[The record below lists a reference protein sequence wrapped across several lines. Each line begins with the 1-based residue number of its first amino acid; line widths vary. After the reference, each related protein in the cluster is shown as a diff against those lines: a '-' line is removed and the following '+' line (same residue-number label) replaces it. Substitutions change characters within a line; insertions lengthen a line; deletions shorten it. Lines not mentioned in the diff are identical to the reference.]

1 MKNKIAIRLKNNGNN
16 YLSFEEVTEIIPET
30 NCVTINDKNY
40 KKLINKEDVNL
51 TSRNINKDEDLYL
64 VLDLD
69 KLVAEAL
76 KEGAT
81 EENAKAVVKRN
92 LAKLAYN
99 IEQIKPDFADDVLSL
114 TLSFVK
120 EKKMEINI
128 QAIDPDV
135 VIDKIK
141 EKVVAQDEIVEKV
154 VRYIHRNQMIIE
166 TQTDEEIERKKGNLI
181 IDGPTGTGK
190 TYIMKQVAR
199 NMKLPIVITQATA
212 YTSTGYRGVE
222 LQKMLVELLKVTDGD
237 LEAAQRGI
245 IVMDEFDKLGNGKAD
260 SPLEIRKA
268 VQEDLLTYMSG
279 AKYSVEYKGK
289 SYDFDTSKITFVCLG
304 AFTDY
309 REKQKENLDETGN
322 YQMQAEDYMEA
333 GIMREMVGRFKV
345 MASTKKYSVA
355 ALKSI
360 LTDSTASPI
369 RDLIT
374 TGNTTYNTNII
385 FDDLIIDQIA
395 EYAYNLN
402 TGARALQTVISDIEN
417 TILKELEDNRKK
429 GGENDLL
436 ITPEIMQKATSRY
449 EVKEEDKGA
458 ITK

>member
-1 MKNKIAIRLKNNGNN
+1 MKNKIAIRLKNNSNN
-16 YLSFEEVTEIIPET
+16 FLSFQEVTEIIPET
-30 NCVTINDKNY
+30 NCITINDKNY
-40 KKLINKEDVNL
+40 KKLVNKEDVNL
-51 TSRNINKDEDLYL
+51 TSRNINKEEDLYL

-69 KLVAEAL
+69 SLVDETI

-81 EENAKAVVKRN
+81 KENAKDLVKRN
-92 LAKLAYN
+92 LGKLAYN
-99 IEQIKPDFADDVLSL
+99 IEQIKPEFVDDVVSL

-120 EKKMEINI
+120 EKKKEINI
-128 QAIDPDV
+128 SAIDPEK

-141 EKVVAQDEIVEKV
+141 EKVVAQDETVETM

-166 TQTDEEIERKKGNLI
+166 TQSDEEIERKKGNI
-181 IDGPTGTGK
+181 ILDGPTGTGK

-199 NMKLPIVITQATA
+199 NMDLPIVITQATM
-212 YTSTGYRGVE
+212 YTSTGYKGVE
-222 LQKMLVELLKVTDGD
+222 LQQMLTALLKETDGD

-245 IVMDEFDKLGNGKAD
+245 VVLDEFDKLGNGKGD

-268 VQEDLLTYMSG
+268 VQQDLLTYMSG
-279 AKYSVEYKGK
+279 AKYTVEYKGK

-309 REKQKENLDETGN
+309 REQQKENLDETGN
-322 YQMQAEDYMEA
+322 YKMQAEDYIAA

-345 MASTKKYSVA
+345 MASTKKYTKE
-355 ALKSI
+355 ALKQI

-369 RDLIT
+369 RDLMT
-374 TGNTTYNTNII
+374 TGTDTYNTNII
-385 FDDLIIDQIA
+385 FDDLILDQIA

-402 TGARALQTVISDIEN
+402 TGARALQTVVSDIEN
-417 TILKELEDNRKK
+417 TILRELENNRKK

-436 ITPEIMQKATSRY
+436 ITPEIMQRATSKY
-449 EVKEEDKGA
+449 EVKQEEKGA
-458 ITK
+458 ISK

>member
-16 YLSFEEVTEIIPET
+16 FLSFLEVTEIIPET
-30 NCVTINDKNY
+30 NCITINDKNY
-40 KKLINKEDVNL
+40 KKLVNKEDVNL
-51 TSRNINKDEDLYL
+51 TSRNINKEEDLYL

-69 KLVAEAL
+69 SLVDEAI

-81 EENAKAVVKRN
+81 KEKAKEVVKRN
-92 LAKLAYN
+92 LGKLAYN
-99 IEQIKPDFADDVLSL
+99 IEQIKPEFVDDVASL

-128 QAIDPDV
+128 QEIDPEV

-141 EKVVAQDEIVEKV
+141 EKVVAQDEVLETV

-199 NMKLPIVITQATA
+199 NMKLPIVITQATM
-212 YTSTGYRGVE
+212 YTSTGYKGVE
-222 LQKMLVELLKVTDGD
+222 LQQMLTALLKETDGD

-245 IVMDEFDKLGNGKAD
+245 VVLDEFDKLGNGKAD

-268 VQEDLLTYMSG
+268 VQQDLLTYMSG
-279 AKYSVEYKGK
+279 SKYTVEYKGK

-309 REKQKENLDETGN
+309 REQQKENLDETGN
-322 YQMQAEDYMEA
+322 YKMQAEDYIAA

-345 MASTKKYSVA
+345 MASTKKYTKE
-355 ALKSI
+355 ALKQI

-369 RDLIT
+369 RDLMT
-374 TGNTTYNTNII
+374 TGTDTYNTNII
-385 FDDLIIDQIA
+385 FDDLILDQIA

-402 TGARALQTVISDIEN
+402 TGARALQTVVSDIEN
-417 TILKELEDNRKK
+417 TILKELEANRKK
-429 GGENDLL
+429 GGEHDLL
-436 ITPEIMQKATSRY
+436 ITPEIMQKATSKY
-449 EVKEEDKGA
+449 EKVEEKGA
-458 ITK
+458 ISK

>member
-16 YLSFEEVTEIIPET
+16 FLSFVEVTEIIPEI
-30 NCVTINDKNY
+30 NCITINDKNY
-40 KKLINKEDVNL
+40 KKLVNKEDVNL
-51 TSRNINKDEDLYL
+51 TSRNINKEEDLYL

-69 KLVAEAL
+69 SLVDETI

-81 EENAKAVVKRN
+81 KENAKDLVKRN
-92 LAKLAYN
+92 LGKLAYN
-99 IEQIKPDFADDVLSL
+99 IEQIKPEFVDDVVSL

-120 EKKMEINI
+120 EKKKEINI
-128 QAIDPDV
+128 SAIDPEK

-141 EKVVAQDEIVEKV
+141 EKVVAQDETVETM

-166 TQTDEEIERKKGNLI
+166 TQSDEEIERKKGNI
-181 IDGPTGTGK
+181 ILDGPTGTGK

-199 NMKLPIVITQATA
+199 NMDLPIVITQATM
-212 YTSTGYRGVE
+212 YTSTGYKGVE
-222 LQKMLVELLKVTDGD
+222 LQQMLTALLKETDGD

-245 IVMDEFDKLGNGKAD
+245 VVLDEFDKLGNGKGD

-268 VQEDLLTYMSG
+268 VQQDLLTYMSG
-279 AKYSVEYKGK
+279 SKYTVEYKGK

-309 REKQKENLDETGN
+309 REQQKENLDETGN
-322 YQMQAEDYMEA
+322 YKMQAEDYIAA

-345 MASTKKYSVA
+345 MASTKKYTKE
-355 ALKSI
+355 ALKQI

-369 RDLIT
+369 RDLMT
-374 TGNTTYNTNII
+374 TGTDTYNTNII
-385 FDDLIIDQIA
+385 FDDLILDQIA

-402 TGARALQTVISDIEN
+402 TGARALQTVVSDIEN
-417 TILKELEDNRKK
+417 TILRELENNRKK

-436 ITPEIMQKATSRY
+436 ITPEIMQKAISKY
-449 EVKEEDKGA
+449 EKVEEKGA
-458 ITK
+458 ISK

>member
-1 MKNKIAIRLKNNGNN
+1 MSNKIIVKLKNNGNN
-16 YLSFEEVTEIIPET
+16 DFSFEGITEIVPEN
-30 NCVTINDKNY
+30 NCINVSDKNY
-40 KKLINKEDVNL
+40 DKLVNNEDITLSVKK
-51 TSRNINKDEDLYL
+51 INKDEDIYL
-64 VLDLD
+64 SFDLD
-69 KLVAEAL
+69 KLIKDAIKA
-76 KEGAT
+76 GT
-81 EENAKAVVKRN
+81 PEERAKDVVKRN
-92 LAKLAYN
+92 LMKLVYS
-99 IEQIKPDFADDVLSL
+99 IEQIKPTFVDDVLSL

-128 QAIDPDV
+128 QEIDPEV

-141 EKVVAQDEIVEKV
+141 EKVVAQDEVLETV

-222 LQKMLVELLKVTDGD
+222 LQKMLVELLKATDGD
-237 LEAAQRGI
+237 LEAAERGI

-279 AKYSVEYKGK
+279 AKYTVEYKGK
-289 SYDFDTSKITFVCLG
+289 SYDFDTSKISFVCLG

-322 YQMQAEDYMEA
+322 YQMHAKDYIEA

-345 MASTKKYSVA
+345 MTSTKKYSIE

-369 RDLIT
+369 RDLIS
-374 TGNTTYNTNII
+374 TGITTYNTNII

-417 TILKELEDNRKK
+417 TILKELEANRKQS
-429 GGENDLL
+429 GEHDLL

-449 EVKEEDKGA
+449 EVKQEEKGA
-458 ITK
+458 ISK